1 MEIDIRKLITEE
13 ILKKKMCFV
22 IFDYIDKEMYF
33 QSNETFDSRE
43 QYNPLTFNFKILK
56 NIPSNE
62 KQTNKTN

>member
-62 KQTNKTN
+62 KQTSKK

>member
-1 MEIDIRKLITEE
+1 MKIDIRKLITEE

-33 QSNETFDSRE
+33 QSNETFDSNE
-43 QYNPLTFNFKILK
+43 QYNSLNFNFKILK

-62 KQTNKTN
+62 KQTSKK